1 MLAWRSDHRPL
12 DKLMSTR
19 SMKTIIGAACGS
31 LLFMS
36 LAAFSASSGAPFER
50 FDHLIQEQYVAPFKD
65 GDAKAW
71 LKVYADDAVALHN
84 RRPADVG
91 KPAIEQFVNRVTSYF
106 RSDEFTVT
114 LQDVRLDG
122 DLAITRGVYTSRL
135 VTRAEGKE
143 APWGR
148 EEGKFLFVWKQQGD
162 GSWKIIYD
170 MGNSTT
176 SK

>member
-1 MLAWRSDHRPL
+1 MKNMLSL
-12 DKLMSTR
+12 
-19 SMKTIIGAACGS
+19 ICGALA
-31 LLFMS
+31 LLP
-36 LAAFSASSGAPFER
+36 LAAFAVGSGPQFER
-50 FDHLIQEQYVAPFKD
+50 FDQMIQQQYVAPFKA

-71 LKVYADDAVALHN
+71 LQVYADDAVALHN

-91 KPAIEQFVNRVTSYF
+91 KPAIDKFVSLVTGYF
-106 RSDEFTVT
+106 RADEFTVT
-114 LQDVRLDG
+114 LQDVRIDG
-122 DLAITRGVYTSRL
+122 DLAITRGVYASRL

-170 MGNSTT
+170 MGNS
-176 SK
+176 SGDSPAAK